1 MGGLWAGRT
10 TQQGDFA
17 TVTYRAQL
25 LGFNAVRIP
34 FRFSD
39 LNLPPKNWTFPC
51 SVDRLGDIKVP
62 TPLTRTL
69 LSPPCCWMHY
79 CAMCCAHLMAVHPFD
94 TVILP

>member
-17 TVTYRAQL
+17 TVAYRAQL

-62 TPLTRTL
+62 AFPPAPNPRLPCTAAKCMSSLTHATL
-69 LSPPCCWMHY
+69 
-79 CAMCCAHLMAVHPFD
+79 
-94 TVILP
+94 

>member
-1 MGGLWAGRT
+1 MGGLWAGKT

-17 TVTYRAQL
+17 TAVYRAQL

-51 SVDRLGDIKVP
+51 TVDRLGDIKARL
-62 TPLTRTL
+62 TP
-69 LSPPCCWMHY
+69 PH
-79 CAMCCAHLMAVHPFD
+79 
-94 TVILP
+94 I